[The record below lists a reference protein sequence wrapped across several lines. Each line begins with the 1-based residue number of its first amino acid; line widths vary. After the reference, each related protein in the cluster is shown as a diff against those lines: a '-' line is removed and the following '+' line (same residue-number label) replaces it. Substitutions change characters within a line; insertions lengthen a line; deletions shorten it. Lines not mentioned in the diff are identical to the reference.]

1 MLVGVFRLGV
11 RRADITDLLIVSLI
25 SSGIPGVEQRNTS
38 FAVPVRQQADDA
50 APADVRD
57 DSDKCQAR
65 RKLCPCS
72 CLRLLF

>member
-11 RRADITDLLIVSLI
+11 RRADITALLIVSLI

-38 FAVPVRQQADDA
+38 FAVRQQADDA

>member
-38 FAVPVRQQADDA
+38 FAVRQQADDA
-50 APADVRD
+50 AMCATTRTNAKHAENCVHARVYVCY
-57 DSDKCQAR
+57 SD
-65 RKLCPCS
+65 LP
-72 CLRLLF
+72 